1 MVDVKD
7 WEALATKYK
16 AHDET
21 REIVIKRCRD
31 MQVEATDSSAACW
44 SSHWHHLADY
54 AAHVL
59 AQKQSKNAIFSL
71 HRGDFEGAAKQLS
84 AAETLA
90 KELLPTVTAAPSLRR
105 VGQRCQLGFV
115 CIQPVAWQLLPGG
128 SLPPCL
134 RPVLSSCRQGSFA
147 NACEEYAEALIFQVS
162 IELSFCKVA
171 RAPCAFMADFCC
183 CPCAS
188 LPRAQVYL
196 KESRV
201 LQWKEVEWLTCD
213 EYLGG
218 LMDFT
223 GDASFDGLGFAHHAH
238 LQTW

>member
-1 MVDVKD
+1 MRP
-7 WEALATKYK
+7 ERLS
-16 AHDET
+16 
-21 REIVIKRCRD
+21 
-31 MQVEATDSSAACW
+31 SSAVATCRW
-44 SSHWHHLADY
+44 RQQTAAQLARSL
-54 AAHVL
+54 APSTLTGLMSCAFCSV

-115 CIQPVAWQLLPGG
+115 CIQPAAWQLLPGG
-128 SLPPCL
+128 FLPPCL

-162 IELSFCKVA
+162 IALPLCKA
-171 RAPCAFMADFCC
+171 ALALCALMANFCC

-223 GDASFDGLGFAHHAH
+223 GDASFDGLGIAHHAH